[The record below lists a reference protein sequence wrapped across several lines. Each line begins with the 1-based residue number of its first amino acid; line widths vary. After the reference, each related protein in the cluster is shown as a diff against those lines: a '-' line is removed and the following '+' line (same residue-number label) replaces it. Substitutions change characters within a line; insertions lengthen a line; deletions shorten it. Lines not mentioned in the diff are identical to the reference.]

1 MFHGGII
8 YADLGRAPNKVA
20 PAIPPQAAEPVVYS
34 SVRQQNEVIII
45 IFKVDSLMIIIL

>member
-8 YADLGRAPNKVA
+8 YADLGQAPETVR

-34 SVRQQNEVIII
+34 SVTQLNEV
-45 IFKVDSLMIIIL
+45 